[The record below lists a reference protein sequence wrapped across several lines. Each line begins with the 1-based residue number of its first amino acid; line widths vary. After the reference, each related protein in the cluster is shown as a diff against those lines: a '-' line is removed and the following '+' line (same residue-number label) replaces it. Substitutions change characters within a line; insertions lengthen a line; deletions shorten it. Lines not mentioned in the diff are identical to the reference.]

1 MFLLFLIISDP
12 SLDINKKQEV
22 SLNNYV
28 PHPVCVTGLAL
39 SSLKTE
45 YGTYCKHNPHV
56 IMYHYCGYLFFSSP
70 DPKD

>member
-45 YGTYCKHNPHV
+45 YGKYCKQNPHV
-56 IMYHYCGYLFFSSP
+56 IMFGCLIWYGYFFSSP
-70 DPKD
+70 A

>member
-45 YGTYCKHNPHV
+45 GSEMIRNNKN
-56 IMYHYCGYLFFSSP
+56 MFL
-70 DPKD
+70 